1 MSALATEITRI
12 SKTKTKRI
20 TVGKKSVRNLIVS
33 FGFEADVVVALGLK
47 EEINLRAAI
56 ACSRLSVSGHDRKS
70 GRGTSGI
77 WPGKKKLEKARE
89 GEPVSIVLKTSF
101 RPLLKRQH
109 FKDVKCQNLRCRV
122 TRVCITTSRHVL
134 IFLQFLYMSSLSTKI
149 SSNIEAYPSKC
160 CSFARIYSTLRKLQ
174 HEQTTAL
181 WTPLEQSESHA
192 ISLAAKRTLN
202 LSTSLGAVSRRWL
215 ALSDINRQ
223 SVKYMEL
230 TSLHDFH
237 GS

>member
-1 MSALATEITRI
+1 MKPT
-12 SKTKTKRI
+12 
-20 TVGKKSVRNLIVS
+20 
-33 FGFEADVVVALGLK
+33 
-47 EEINLRAAI
+47 
-56 ACSRLSVSGHDRKS
+56 
-70 GRGTSGI
+70 
-77 WPGKKKLEKARE
+77 P
-89 GEPVSIVLKTSF
+89 
-101 RPLLKRQH
+101 
-109 FKDVKCQNLRCRV
+109 QNAV
-122 TRVCITTSRHVL
+122 D
-134 IFLQFLYMSSLSTKI
+134 
-149 SSNIEAYPSKC
+149 
-160 CSFARIYSTLRKLQ
+160 FARIYSTLRKLQ

-202 LSTSLGAVSRRWL
+202 LSTSPGAVSRRWL

>member
-1 MSALATEITRI
+1 MS
-12 SKTKTKRI
+12 
-20 TVGKKSVRNLIVS
+20 KS
-33 FGFEADVVVALGLK
+33 
-47 EEINLRAAI
+47 
-56 ACSRLSVSGHDRKS
+56 SVSSYSRVYPHFTACFDLLAVPLHVVFCQLKS
-70 GRGTSGI
+70 LRI
-77 WPGKKKLEKARE
+77 
-89 GEPVSIVLKTSF
+89 LKPT
-101 RPLLKRQH
+101 P
-109 FKDVKCQNLRCRV
+109 QNAV
-122 TRVCITTSRHVL
+122 D
-134 IFLQFLYMSSLSTKI
+134 
-149 SSNIEAYPSKC
+149 
-160 CSFARIYSTLRKLQ
+160 FARIYSTLRKLQ

-181 WTPLEQSESHA
+181 WTPLEQSESYA